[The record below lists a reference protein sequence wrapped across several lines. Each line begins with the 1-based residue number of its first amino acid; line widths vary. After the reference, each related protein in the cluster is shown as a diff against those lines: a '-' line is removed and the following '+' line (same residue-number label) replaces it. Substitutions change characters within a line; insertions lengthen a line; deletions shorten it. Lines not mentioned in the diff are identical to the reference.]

1 MFVHM
6 LKWMANLQN
15 LREAQQFQ
23 WQKVLLDRRMGIF
36 WLLAAH
42 HQPIV
47 ERGPAVFVQVIRL
60 SARR

>member
-6 LKWMANLQN
+6 LKWMANRQN
-15 LREAQQFQ
+15 LREAQH
-23 WQKVLLDRRMGIF
+23 RRMGIF

-47 ERGPAVFVQVIRL
+47 GLGPTVFVQVIRL
-60 SARR
+60 SARM